1 MRTYGL
7 TEQPPGS
14 GLGTTSPWDLIW
26 VLFVLGIIVALIVFI
41 LRFFAKR
48 NRGWGVNRSLRSLG
62 GFPLGTNK
70 SMQIV
75 EWNSRIY
82 VLGIGDD
89 VTLLESITEP
99 EIVASLLA
107 EHDTVTANTGVTL
120 PEWLRRWSRR
130 NNENVGDDLSK
141 EAINGKSFEQT
152 LENRLRQ
159 LSERRQRVEQML
171 EENRSEDRTDKL

>member
-7 TEQPPGS
+7 VEELPVSGS
-14 GLGTTSPWDLIW
+14 GSAWDLIW
-26 VLFVLGIIVALIVFI
+26 VLFVLGIIIALIVLI

-48 NRGWGVNRSLRSLG
+48 NRGWGMNRSLRSLG

-75 EWNSRIY
+75 EWNGRIY

-89 VTLLESITEP
+89 VRLLESITEP
-99 EIVASLLA
+99 EVVAALLA
-107 EHDTVTANTGVTL
+107 EHDANMANTGAVM
-120 PEWLRRWSRR
+120 PEWLRKWTQRDNPR
-130 NNENVGDDLSK
+130 NDSLSSNEPVNQT
-141 EAINGKSFEQT
+141 SFEQT

-159 LSERRQRVEQML
+159 LAERRQKVEQLL
-171 EENRSEDRTDKL
+171 EDSRSSDRTDKR